1 MNPQQTPDN
10 EVARFR
16 EELQRLKSAAQAVVD
31 RWETPL
37 WKEAEPTASVIYR
50 LRDAIAPAPEEPRCE
65 AGIDTKRD
73 RCSNKATLTTRG
85 GYKCCKYH
93 APCISEGKYRDD
105 VVSLSEKTI
114 KVSDKESLIVETEW
128 RELGQDEVIQ
138 EGDEVMDI
146 QGDCNQ
152 AIISIGRTP
161 RDRCTKAR
169 RRS

>member
-1 MNPQQTPDN
+1 MKTEQTNEIARLREALELIASPKQPDGTYN
-10 EVARFR
+10 RSR
-16 EELQRLKSAAQAVVD
+16 EACEQLA
-31 RWETPL
+31 
-37 WKEAEPTASVIYR
+37 KEALATS
-50 LRDAIAPAPEEPRCE
+50 PEESRCE
-65 AGIDTKRD
+65 AGIYTKRD

-161 RDRCTKAR
+161 GDRCTKAR